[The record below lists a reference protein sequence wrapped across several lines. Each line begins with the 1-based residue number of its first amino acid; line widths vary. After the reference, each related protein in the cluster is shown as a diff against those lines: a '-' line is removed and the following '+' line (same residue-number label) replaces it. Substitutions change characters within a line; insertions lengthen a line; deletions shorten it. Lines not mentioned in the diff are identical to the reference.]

1 MCSNLLVTLP
11 KSGTAI
17 AVPAVSVT
25 MALDYKAMSLR
36 SITISSDKPRGAKRH
51 LTVTNAN
58 FRPMSLI
65 WSLYKAHCLSCD
77 LCNKVAPRKAD
88 QLAYSLGKA
97 LYMGGT

>member
-1 MCSNLLVTLP
+1 MCSNLLVSLP

-51 LTVTNAN
+51 LTVTNA
-58 FRPMSLI
+58 MSLI

-77 LCNKVAPRKAD
+77 ICNKVAPRKAD

-97 LYMGGT
+97 LYMGGA